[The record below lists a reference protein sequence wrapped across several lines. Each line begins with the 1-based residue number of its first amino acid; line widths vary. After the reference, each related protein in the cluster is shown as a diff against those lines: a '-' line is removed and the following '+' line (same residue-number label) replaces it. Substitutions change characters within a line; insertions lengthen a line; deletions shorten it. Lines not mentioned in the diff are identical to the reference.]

1 MNRVINEIVNTD
13 DPFELSRFL
22 SAQEGL
28 FNTALAELKAGRKQT
43 HWMWFIFPQM
53 IGLGTSSMARRY
65 AIHSKE
71 EAESYLHHPIL
82 GSRLAECAEALLSVQ
97 GKSAREI
104 MGSPDDV
111 KLRSSM
117 TLFAAVSEQEDVF
130 DRVLNEYFRGLV
142 DERTLALLA
151 DTDER
156 R

>member
-1 MNRVINEIVNTD
+1 MNSVINEIVNAD

-22 SAQEGL
+22 STQEGV
-28 FNTALAELKAGRKQT
+28 FDTALAELKAGRKQT
-43 HWMWFIFPQM
+43 HWVWFVFPQT

-71 EAESYLHHPIL
+71 EAEAYLHHPIL
-82 GSRLAECAEALLSVQ
+82 GSRLTECAKTLLSVQ

-117 TLFAAVSEQEDVF
+117 TLFAVVS
-130 DRVLNEYFRGLV
+130 DRGSTFECVLEKYFTGQM
-142 DERTLALLA
+142 DERTLAIL
-151 DTDER
+151 ENR
-156 R
+156 NG